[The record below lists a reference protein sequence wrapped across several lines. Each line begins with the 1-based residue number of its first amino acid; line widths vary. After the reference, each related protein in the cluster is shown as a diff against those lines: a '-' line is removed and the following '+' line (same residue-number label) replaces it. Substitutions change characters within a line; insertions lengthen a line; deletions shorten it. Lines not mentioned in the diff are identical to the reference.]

1 MMMRA
6 LVIKNRLGLI
16 IFSVLL
22 MIFTSVMAYAGDE
35 RFVFSDLTATDK
47 KTGLMW
53 TRDANIAKK
62 GKGMT
67 YGTDGSMIW
76 KEAFKFIEKLN
87 KQKYAGH
94 NDWRLPKKEEL
105 RTIVDYAKKKQ
116 RYEIELSEVLKKF
129 GFKNV
134 NSTFYW
140 SSTVYAGTDYTD
152 AAWGAFVDVGVMGY
166 YDKTFFY
173 YVWPVR
179 AGQ

>member
-1 MMMRA
+1 MKWLR
-6 LVIKNRLGLI
+6 VFI
-16 IFSVLL
+16 IFVLMAGSVAK
-22 MIFTSVMAYAGDE
+22 ISYAAGEE
-35 RFVFSDLTATDK
+35 RFIFSDLTATDK
-47 KTGLMW
+47 VTGLMW

-67 YGTDGSMIW
+67 WGTDGSMIW
-76 KEAFKFIEKLN
+76 KETFKFIEKLN

-105 RTIVDYAKKKQ
+105 QTIVGYAKKKQ
-116 RYEIELSEVLKKF
+116 RYEIELSEVLKKL

-179 AGQ
+179 SGQ